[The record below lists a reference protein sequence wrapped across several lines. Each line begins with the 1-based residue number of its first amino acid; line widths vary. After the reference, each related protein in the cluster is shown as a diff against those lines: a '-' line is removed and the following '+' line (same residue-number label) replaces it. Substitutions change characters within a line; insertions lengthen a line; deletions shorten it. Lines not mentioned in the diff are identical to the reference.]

1 MPGRLTEEP
10 QDTSIKDAIKQ
21 VRSTRRS
28 TIPDSD
34 EGEERSSSGGTTDDR
49 AGSSPAESQ
58 PSSATSSSP
67 FVQQQQQ
74 LEQPVATNRKD
85 ATPSDIL
92 MGGTSTPS
100 PLSSGQGSA
109 AGPGAKKFILKLHG
123 PRKRSR
129 SSSRSS
135 EDESRPAKAARMA
148 IAEGSPA
155 GSNTGNGLVASR
167 SAEDGLRTPT
177 HAMSRN
183 LSQESNTSQAST
195 STNGQR
201 RLRIWVSP
209 RRMPELGATRE
220 AIETTSLGVQQTD
233 VATAA
238 VEASVR
244 RTPPPMRSSA
254 EPFMG
259 REEAQTST
267 FEPRRLR
274 TRNKP
279 VEAPPPAPVP
289 EARSTPPKARKSP
302 QKSTIGA
309 NAAADN
315 TKSPPK
321 SPQSLKPTITA
332 SSGPRRSTRG
342 TTMRSSAAAQAPQT
356 PPPFCSTPMQELEPD
371 LRRLLTQDPTLT
383 LLHHLASLK
392 VEKTTQLPLS
402 DCDELL
408 RAVVRYGHTELL
420 RMANGHNNAQN
431 NLLLLQHHHN
441 HSDGAPLHS
450 NGPSTRHSP
459 SAPGPIDVP
468 VTFSSLRP
476 LPPPPV
482 LSANR
487 LTMCIRQAVWY
498 IARTR
503 GVPEKKVEQ
512 DYQRARQLV
521 AAAARRAVGGG
532 AGASMLTSETGGAG
546 GERPEEAVPYYSPT
560 GAIAA
565 VPTPAPTPVEA
576 GQG

>member
-1 MPGRLTEEP
+1 
-10 QDTSIKDAIKQ
+10 
-21 VRSTRRS
+21 
-28 TIPDSD
+28 
-34 EGEERSSSGGTTDDR
+34 
-49 AGSSPAESQ
+49 
-58 PSSATSSSP
+58 
-67 FVQQQQQ
+67 
-74 LEQPVATNRKD
+74 
-85 ATPSDIL
+85 
-92 MGGTSTPS
+92 
-100 PLSSGQGSA
+100 
-109 AGPGAKKFILKLHG
+109 
-123 PRKRSR
+123 
-129 SSSRSS
+129 
-135 EDESRPAKAARMA
+135 
-148 IAEGSPA
+148 
-155 GSNTGNGLVASR
+155 
-167 SAEDGLRTPT
+167 
-177 HAMSRN
+177 
-183 LSQESNTSQAST
+183 
-195 STNGQR
+195 
-201 RLRIWVSP
+201 
-209 RRMPELGATRE
+209 
-220 AIETTSLGVQQTD
+220 
-233 VATAA
+233 
-238 VEASVR
+238 
-244 RTPPPMRSSA
+244 
-254 EPFMG
+254 
-259 REEAQTST
+259 
-267 FEPRRLR
+267 
-274 TRNKP
+274 
-279 VEAPPPAPVP
+279 
-289 EARSTPPKARKSP
+289 
-302 QKSTIGA
+302 
-309 NAAADN
+309 
-315 TKSPPK
+315 
-321 SPQSLKPTITA
+321 
-332 SSGPRRSTRG
+332 
-342 TTMRSSAAAQAPQT
+342 
-356 PPPFCSTPMQELEPD
+356 MQELEPD